1 MSHTANN
8 AVADTVTTDAAL
20 SPDVEQGK
28 LLALLSYVIGIVA
41 IVVLVQRKNA
51 YALYHAKQSLTLCV
65 GVIAASIALS
75 ILGIVLAMVKLG
87 FLSMFL
93 SLGFFAAVLGLVIVG
108 ALNAWNGRQR
118 PLPFLGQY
126 SERLFGKFSVK

>member
-1 MSHTANN
+1 MSHMANN
-8 AVADTVTTDAAL
+8 AVADAVTPDAAV

-51 YALYHAKQSLTLCV
+51 YALYHAKQSLTLC
-65 GVIAASIALS
+65 IAAIAACIGLS
-75 ILGIVLAMVKLG
+75 IIGFVLAMVKLG
-87 FLSMFL
+87 FVSMIL
-93 SLGFFAAVLGLVIVG
+93 SLGFLAAVLGLVILG